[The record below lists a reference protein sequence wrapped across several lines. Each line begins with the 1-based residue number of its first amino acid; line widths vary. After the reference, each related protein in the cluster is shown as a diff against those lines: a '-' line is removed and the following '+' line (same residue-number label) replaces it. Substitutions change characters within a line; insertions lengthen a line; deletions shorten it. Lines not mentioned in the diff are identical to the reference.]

1 MQLFIKTGARY
12 KPASPSII
20 KSVASEYLDNNI
32 TGQAFTDPK
41 YSSRFLIDRMGQ
53 LENENFGV
61 IFLDSRHYVIDFKI
75 MFTGTID
82 QSAVYPREII
92 KHGLAVNCAAVIL
105 AHNHP
110 SGHCE
115 PSNADRVITMTIK
128 DALNF
133 VDIRLLDHLVIGG
146 DLAVSFAERGYL

>member
-1 MQLFIKTGARY
+1 MQLFIKCGTRY
-12 KPASPSII
+12 KPATQSII
-20 KSVASEYLDNNI
+20 KSAAASYLDHDI
-32 TGQAFTDPK
+32 DRKCFTEPGLVAN
-41 YSSRFLIDRMGQ
+41 YLIERMGQ
-53 LENENFGV
+53 LENENFGIV
-61 IFLDSRHYVIDFKI
+61 FLDSRHKVIEFKI

-92 KHGLAVNCAAVIL
+92 KHALAVNCAAMIL

-115 PSNADRVITMTIK
+115 PSNSDRQITMVIK

-133 VDIRLLDHLVIGG
+133 VDVRLLDHFVIGG
-146 DLAVSFAERGYL
+146 DIATSFAERGYL